1 MMIVTGL
8 EMSGT
13 GNESAIKGA
22 KLFLTLRRPN
32 LVGILILHSSFLGQS
47 CVVLAVTKLFYF
59 PFSNHLVLSFLKFL
73 KILQQTSA
81 MSTFSHVMC
90 RANIFLKVY
99 CFKPI

>member
-32 LVGILILHSSFLGQS
+32 LSRTNDFVGILILHSSFLGQS
-47 CVVLAVTKLFYF
+47 CVIVAVTKLFYF
-59 PFSNHLVLSFLKFL
+59 TFSNHFVLSFLKFL
-73 KILQQTSA
+73 KILQQTSD
-81 MSTFSHVMC
+81 MPTFSHVMC
-90 RANIFLKVY
+90 RANIF
-99 CFKPI
+99 